1 METKCIEW
9 SQWKRDPQDPC
20 LEVRYCLE
28 YEKIEE
34 KEPSLISK
42 ILGSE
47 TVGKIKKF
55 SAIEPNGGGGS
66 GSSDDDNDDEYGDDF
81 VPEIRLDVYN
91 KYINNC
97 NYDRASA
104 KLDLRRID
112 STLSDEELVTIVC
125 GWEESRQSVGECGEE
140 IPGECL
146 PPEET
151 EETEGYFIPA
161 DQLPFLALI
170 GVAVLLIAK

>member
-1 METKCIEW
+1 METRCIEW

-28 YEKIEE
+28 YEKV
-34 KEPSLISK
+34 EPTLISK
-42 ILGSE
+42 LLGSE
-47 TVGKIKKF
+47 TVNKIKKF
-55 SAIEPNGGGGS
+55 SAIEPNGGGGG
-66 GSSDDDNDDEYGDDF
+66 GSSDDDNYGDDF

-112 STLSDEELVTIVC
+112 STLSDEELITIVC
-125 GWEESRQSVGECGEE
+125 GWEESRQSVGEC
-140 IPGECL
+140 
-146 PPEET
+146 
-151 EETEGYFIPA
+151 
-161 DQLPFLALI
+161 
-170 GVAVLLIAK
+170 

>member
-1 METKCIEW
+1 METRCIEW

-28 YEKIEE
+28 YEKV
-34 KEPSLISK
+34 EPTLISK
-42 ILGSE
+42 LLGSE
-47 TVGKIKKF
+47 TVNKIKKF
-55 SAIEPNGGGGS
+55 SAIEPNGGG

-112 STLSDEELVTIVC
+112 STLSDEELITIVC

>member
-1 METKCIEW
+1 METRCIEW

-91 KYINNC
+91 KYINNENSC
-97 NYDRASA
+97 NGTSLFRKNVSYRKTRTINRIS
-104 KLDLRRID
+104 LVQRR
-112 STLSDEELVTIVC
+112 
-125 GWEESRQSVGECGEE
+125 
-140 IPGECL
+140 
-146 PPEET
+146 
-151 EETEGYFIPA
+151 
-161 DQLPFLALI
+161 
-170 GVAVLLIAK
+170 